1 MKKFLKFVEGVA
13 AVGATVCG
21 VLYFAKNVLGL
32 GEDYDDDEF
41 DDDFD
46 DFDELDDDDDE
57 DEEYVTLDFEESED
71 ETVDNT
77 DTTETGTVED
87 EAEAE
92 EE

>member
-1 MKKFLKFVEGVA
+1 MKKFLKFVAGVA

-46 DFDELDDDDDE
+46 EFDELDDDEE
-57 DEEYVTLDFEESED
+57 DEEYVTLDLEETED
-71 ETVDNT
+71 DTVDT
-77 DTTETGTVED
+77 ADTTEKKTVED